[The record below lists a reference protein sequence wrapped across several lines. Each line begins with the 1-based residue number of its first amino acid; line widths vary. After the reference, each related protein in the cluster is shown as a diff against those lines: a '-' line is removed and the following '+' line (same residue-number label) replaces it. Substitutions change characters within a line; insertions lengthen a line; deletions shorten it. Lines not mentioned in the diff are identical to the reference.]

1 LLVLERHAHAEHG
14 DEGCEP
20 PVAAFGGFEDLLEF
34 VEHGGMY
41 GALEAGKEVF
51 ELAVCH
57 ARGGEVV
64 GVGGAAGVRM
74 HALKRRVFAFL
85 GNGERVRHYKGY
97 YNEAEDFTKE
107 LGLEKG

>member
-1 LLVLERHAHAEHG
+1 
-14 DEGCEP
+14 
-20 PVAAFGGFEDLLEF
+20 
-34 VEHGGMY
+34 
-41 GALEAGKEVF
+41 
-51 ELAVCH
+51 
-57 ARGGEVV
+57 
-64 GVGGAAGVRM
+64 M